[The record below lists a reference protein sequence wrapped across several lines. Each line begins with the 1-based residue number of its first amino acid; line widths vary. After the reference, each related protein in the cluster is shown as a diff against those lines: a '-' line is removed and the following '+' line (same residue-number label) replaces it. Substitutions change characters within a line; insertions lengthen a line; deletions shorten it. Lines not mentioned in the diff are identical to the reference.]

1 MMGAE
6 AVAQFK
12 SYIATTPESK
22 LTALGGHRAGLAIK
36 RVSDPIGRGRHLG
49 SLRATLRKEMD
60 RLALLRPSR
69 SNSHRRARHCK
80 RSAHRFLSA
89 QSYCRVTRST
99 RLQRCDFSQTY
110 EIRQDAHRVFVALLV
125 CHSCSCS

>member
-6 AVAQFK
+6 AVARSRVGNDTGIK
-12 SYIATTPESK
+12 INCLRRTP
-22 LTALGGHRAGLAIK
+22 GRIGDQRD
-36 RVSDPIGRGRHLG
+36 SDPIGRERHLG
-49 SLRATLRKEMD
+49 RATLRKEMD
-60 RLALLRPSR
+60 RLALLGR
-69 SNSHRRARHCK
+69 SNSRARHCK
-80 RSAHRFLSA
+80 RSAHRFLPA

-110 EIRQDAHRVFVALLV
+110 EIRKDSHRVFVALLV